1 MARTAITM
9 MILPSTFPAIDP
21 AAELGLGDGV
31 GIIGNSSG
39 VGVGCEVLDG
49 SSATV

>member
-9 MILPSTFPAIDP
+9 MILPTTLPAIDP
-21 AAELGLGDGV
+21 AEPGLGDGV

-49 SSATV
+49 SSAVV